1 MRGASADP
9 GSHYMNRAT
18 GVAQP
23 PPGGRLE
30 GMGHLHLHKL
40 ESRILTFVW
49 RGGAALLQDALG
61 WPD

>member
-1 MRGASADP
+1 
-9 GSHYMNRAT
+9 MNRAT

-49 RGGAALLQDALG
+49 RGGAVLLQDGLG